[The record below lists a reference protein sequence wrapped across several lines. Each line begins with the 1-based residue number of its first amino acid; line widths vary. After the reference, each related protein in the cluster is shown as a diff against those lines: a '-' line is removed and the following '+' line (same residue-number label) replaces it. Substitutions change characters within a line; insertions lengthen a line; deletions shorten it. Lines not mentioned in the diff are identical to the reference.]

1 MKNMSQQQFESRVRE
16 EKPLLVEFSAPWC
29 VYCRRIAA
37 PMEKVAVQWEER
49 VDVFAVDIDQEPAL
63 AEQEHIEV
71 VPTLVIYRKG
81 APLGSLVAP
90 ESGGRIEA
98 FIRETLEGRNSNED
112 L

>member
-1 MKNMSQQQFESRVRE
+1 MKNMSQQQFESRVLE

-71 VPTLVIYRKG
+71 VPTLVVYKAG
-81 APLGSLVAP
+81 QVLGSLVAP
-90 ESGGRIEA
+90 DSKARIDE
-98 FIRETLEGRNSNED
+98 FLTEVLQ
-112 L
+112 